1 MPLRFDCGSQFVLC
15 TDPRF
20 RTLVQSPLLNDILQ
34 PVPPEE
40 LVVLGAVGGAAMP
53 RDTVR
58 ASGMFREPTKREEE
72 QVPVDAPV
80 VGGSVQALN
89 FCGFLEG

>member
-1 MPLRFDCGSQFVLC
+1 MLC

-40 LVVLGAVGGAAMP
+40 LVVLGAVGGGSMAANVVYGLAFSLVQMTGGVCSFKP
-53 RDTVR
+53 CMVR
-58 ASGMFREPTKREEE
+58 AFVS
-72 QVPVDAPV
+72 D
-80 VGGSVQALN
+80 
-89 FCGFLEG
+89 